1 MDLGDGDL
9 DGRHAADAAGE
20 LDGMYGYDMREQA
33 DENSA
38 ESPDQYQKR
47 MAL

>member
-9 DGRHAADAAGE
+9 DGMHAADAAGD
-20 LDGMYGYDMREQA
+20 LDGYGYVVREQA